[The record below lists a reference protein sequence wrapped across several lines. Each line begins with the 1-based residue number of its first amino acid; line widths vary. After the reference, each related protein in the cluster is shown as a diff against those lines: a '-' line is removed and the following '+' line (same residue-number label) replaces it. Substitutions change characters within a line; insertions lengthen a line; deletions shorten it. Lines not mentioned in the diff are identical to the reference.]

1 MNEIPANVQELL
13 DKTRPTSEVLPALRK
28 AAHWLNQDLA
38 KDKEAKRL
46 KRKRCKKR
54 KRKRRKKQ
62 MGR

>member
-1 MNEIPANVQELL
+1 MNEMPKYVQELL
-13 DKTRPTSEVLPALRK
+13 DRTRPTSEVLPALKK
-28 AAHWLNQDLA
+28 AARMLDKELA